1 MNENIDDGSLAFLK
15 IKREDGTKH
24 FKVNEIT
31 QAQLANKTFWVCDFI
46 QNVKTKFGEERYL
59 VLIKFDKEDSDSM
72 GRKFFTNSKDIKY
85 ILDKIEEANAFPRKV
100 TLAPIGKSY
109 IFE

>member
-1 MNENIDDGSLAFLK
+1 MNENIDDGSLSFLN
-15 IKREDGTKH
+15 IKEQDGVKH
-24 FKVNEIT
+24 FRVNDIT

-46 QNVKTKFGEERYL
+46 RNIKTKFGEERYL
-59 VLIKFDKEDSDSM
+59 VLIKFEKEDDDSL

-100 TLAPIGKSY
+100 TLVPIGKSF
-109 IFE
+109 ILQ

>member
-1 MNENIDDGSLAFLK
+1 MIAYYDEKPNVFSKTNEQDGV
-15 IKREDGTKH
+15 KH
-24 FKVNEIT
+24 FRVNDIT

-46 QNVKTKFGEERYL
+46 RNIKTKFGEERYL
-59 VLIKFDKEDSDSM
+59 VLIKFEKEDNDSL

-100 TLAPIGKSY
+100 TLVPIGKSF
-109 IFE
+109 ILQ